1 MLLRY
6 TIVYNTSDCAEAKS
20 FSIIVVTLSVF
31 ATLLASGV
39 SGLPIAAEKRYDL
52 DNLVHDV
59 TTIVTRPQA
68 IITGNHDHTL
78 HGKLI
83 DCGIA
88 GIFDSRTTE
97 ELQRDYDAAGCKNT
111 LGPFQLITNAQNQIA
126 VIPDENG
133 VNHSIGRFDLLG
145 TKKHPSAK
153 PAPKKD

>member
-1 MLLRY
+1 MTTWSR
-6 TIVYNTSDCAEAKS
+6 TKS
-20 FSIIVVTLSVF
+20 FNIVALTLSVVV
-31 ATLLASGV
+31 ALLASGV
-39 SGLPIAAEKRYDL
+39 NGLPIAAEKRYDL

-97 ELQRDYDAAGCKNT
+97 ELQRDYDAAGCKNK
-111 LGPFQLITNAQNQIA
+111 LGPFQLITNVQNQIA
-126 VIPDENG
+126 IIPDENG
-133 VNHSIGRFDLLG
+133 INHSIGNFDLLG

-153 PAPKKD
+153 PAPKEP